1 MTAASSELQV
11 EVTIRDG
18 GSPAQQASYPLTV
31 VVEDENDN
39 PSVGRTISLTV
50 PGGLLAPVLPG
61 DPDTSG
67 QYSCEI
73 QRGPRNIFQMAD
85 NCELHS
91 GRLNNVRGYNLTV
104 TGNDG
109 RHETVTSE
117 VRLTFDKFS
126 EAAVEQ
132 TVILRLETAEPGP
145 VSEVVEEQ
153 SSSPSSAQE

>member
-1 MTAASSELQV
+1 
-11 EVTIRDG
+11 
-18 GSPAQQASYPLTV
+18 
-31 VVEDENDN
+31 
-39 PSVGRTISLTV
+39 
-50 PGGLLAPVLPG
+50 
-61 DPDTSG
+61 
-67 QYSCEI
+67 
-73 QRGPRNIFQMAD
+73 MAD

-132 TVILRLETAEPGP
+132 TVILRLETA
-145 VSEVVEEQ
+145 Q
-153 SSSPSSAQE
+153 SGQASTTIRTSSPSPPTWTSLRRSTTGSWCSGLTMVTVYINVKDNSPTFS